1 MRQVVPLCSQLGAV
15 LLLVLTAL
23 VLVWITKISRI
34 QGCQSMRFPWDF
46 MSSHFWLLILLDTPW
61 YTRQDTR
68 DIPVTRSSCPWCS
81 WVSDLVNGRSTI
93 QTSKI
98 LNTSVTSVLKQQLKT
113 RHHCS
118 YCSQVTFIATWQCGF
133 QWLPAAWDMDP
144 RSLCFVRN
152 KNHPSK
158 SWSYGLLHMQGRFPL
173 RAKWANGPHSKH
185 PIWPNCW
192 YHEKIGR
199 WRHIYDY
206 LCTFRIISINF
217 SMCRETNLF
226 FAVPHV
232 KSMGQVPLSPQ
243 TPQALHETRMGVY
256 LMKLEDF
263 YKLGKIHKYNQII
276 SNISLISSLHSWLRI
291 FRHWTFNMNTFVPA
305 WTLRYLR
312 YLRSRLCSTASE
324 FHSPREPAKG

>member
-118 YCSQVTFIATWQCGF
+118 HCSQVTFIATWQCGF
-133 QWLPAAWDMDP
+133 QWLLAAWDMDP

-158 SWSYGLLHMQGRFPL
+158 SWSYGLLHMQGRFPCVP
-173 RAKWANGPHSKH
+173 NG
-185 PIWPNCW
+185 
-192 YHEKIGR
+192 
-199 WRHIYDY
+199 
-206 LCTFRIISINF
+206 
-217 SMCRETNLF
+217 
-226 FAVPHV
+226 
-232 KSMGQVPLSPQ
+232 
-243 TPQALHETRMGVY
+243 RMGHIQNIQYGPTVGITRR
-256 LMKLEDF
+256 LEDDGIF
-263 YKLGKIHKYNQII
+263 MII
-276 SNISLISSLHSWLRI
+276 YARFESFRSIFQCAAKPICSLPCL
-291 FRHWTFNMNTFVPA
+291 M
-305 WTLRYLR
+305 
-312 YLRSRLCSTASE
+312 
-324 FHSPREPAKG
+324 